1 MRIFKGKSRHAF
13 TLVEMMT
20 SVACGSII
28 LAAVITAA
36 VALQKSITA
45 IENYSNTEGSQ
56 LRVLDYIAMDCRRA
70 TAVSVTNNQLQLTL
84 PVYYNSGSSYAA
96 YTPSLSNCSAGGC
109 TLTYGTGS
117 VTVLYQQS
125 GTNFNR
131 VVTVNDASG
140 NALAGY
146 PQTTTIAQSVSSFTV
161 TPSNSSASVTCSV
174 MFFPNFVRMTG
185 TGTWWNGT
193 AAPAN
198 GTGLNGDW
206 YVVTPASDG
215 SNAST
220 VGDVYYKSGGIFAKI
235 QNVKAT
241 TLYMNTFLRTAA
253 ARSTNNA

>member
-1 MRIFKGKSRHAF
+1 MRLFESKSRQAF

-20 SVACGSII
+20 SVACGVMI
-28 LAAVITAA
+28 LAAIVAA
-36 VALQKSITA
+36 SVALQRSIAA

-56 LRVLDYIAMDCRRA
+56 LRVLDYIALDCRRA

-109 TLTYGTGS
+109 TLTYGAGS
-117 VTVLYQQS
+117 VTVVYQQS

-131 VVTVNDASG
+131 VVTVKDAAG
-140 NALAGY
+140 NAVSGY
-146 PQTTTIAQSVSSFTV
+146 PQTTTIAQNVSSFTV
-161 TPSNSSASVTCSV
+161 TPSNSSASVSCSV

-193 AAPAN
+193 AAPGS
-198 GTGLNGDW
+198 GTGANGDW

-220 VGDVYYKSGGIFAKI
+220 AGDVYFKSGGTFAKI

-253 ARSTNNA
+253 ARSTNNT